1 MEISY
6 VALIGGSIL
15 SALVGLA
22 GIWVTKRENTPILD
36 ILSPDELKSY
46 RITRLVQSGISWC
59 TLGKHEFR
67 PGPKESTTVCR
78 MCLPPDVSTQVI
90 ERAVGQAKEG
100 RSQPWNR
107 RTYAGRGQG
116 IYTPLWMQGFEFTE
130 TMPKKGD

>member
-1 MEISY
+1 M
-6 VALIGGSIL
+6 L

-22 GIWVTKRENTPILD
+22 GIWIINRENKPILD

-78 MCLPPDVSTQVI
+78 MCLPPDMATRVI
-90 ERAVGQAKEG
+90 ERTVSQAKEG

-107 RTYAGRGQG
+107 RTYVGRGQG

-130 TMPKKGD
+130 TMPIKGDEND